1 MILEERYLPLK
12 EAGNIFKL
20 VAEELSANVHT
31 QIIICNDIL
40 NEFKINDYDNV
51 CFVHNYPTDHWV
63 SQWYTLHEGYA
74 SSPAISILG
83 KRSFCH
89 NYSHLTKFY
98 FRGYNFSCRTSRI
111 DGEFVCY
118 EYEIQRIL
126 TIEVS

>member
-40 NEFKINDYDNV
+40 NELKLNNCDYNV
-51 CFVHNYPTDHWV
+51 YFHNYLDDYLV
-63 SQWYTLHEGYA
+63 SEWYTLHEDHA
-74 SSPAISILG
+74 FTPEISRLG
-83 KRSFCH
+83 IESFCH
-89 NYSHLTKFY
+89 NYSHLTRFY
-98 FRGYNFSCRTSRI
+98 FRGYDFPS
-111 DGEFVCY
+111 DDFFDEFYSDVY
-118 EYEIQRIL
+118 QIQRIL

>member
-40 NEFKINDYDNV
+40 NELKLNNCDYNV
-51 CFVHNYPTDHWV
+51 YLHNYLDKHNV
-63 SQWYTLHEGYA
+63 SEWYTLHEDHA
-74 SSPAISILG
+74 FSPEISRLG
-83 KRSFCH
+83 IKSFCH
-89 NYSHLTKFY
+89 NYSHLTRFY
-98 FRGYNFSCRTSRI
+98 FRGYNFSDKSRI
-111 DGEFVCY
+111 CREFISY

-126 TIEVS
+126 TIGVS